1 MVISVKIKP
10 FFLTLL
16 VAIVPAVYAVNSVF
30 LSESDVTENTKKES
44 SHVTYSDIDRLITTT
59 GVLKPNEQVSVGA
72 QVNGRLNKLHVKE
85 GDAVKKG
92 QLLAEIDPTLAQND
106 VDSAKSEL
114 DNALAQKKIT
124 LLSLKQSKSDYNRQ
138 KKMSLDDATTLSD
151 LETAKTKYESD
162 KEQLDINE
170 IQIAQARVKLN
181 TAQANLAYTR
191 ITSPIDGVVL
201 GILTQEGQTI
211 VSSQSAPTILVVA
224 NLDIMTVNI
233 KISEMDILKT
243 RVGMPLWFTVTASPD
258 TRYKGMLNRIQQIP
272 EEMLYDMKSSSGDS
286 AGSKKTATYYNGSF
300 DVVNDQHVLKPAMS
314 VQVYLV
320 VEEKKN
326 VKAVPTNYLGE
337 MVSKDHY
344 IVNVLHN
351 NKIEK
356 RRVQTGIKNAKIT
369 EIVKGLEIG
378 DIIIKGGD

>member
-1 MVISVKIKP
+1 MVISVKTKP
-10 FFLTLL
+10 FFLILL
-16 VAIVPAVYAVNSVF
+16 VAIVPVVYAVNSVF
-30 LSESDVTENTKKES
+30 LTESDVTENTKKES
-44 SHVTYSDIDRLITTT
+44 YHVSYSDIDRLITTT

-85 GDAVKKG
+85 GDVVKKG

-114 DNALAQKKIT
+114 DNALVQKKIT
-124 LLSLKQSKSDYNRQ
+124 SLSLKQSKRDYNRQ
-138 KKMSLDDATTLSD
+138 KKMSEDDATTLSD

-181 TAQANLAYTR
+181 TALANLEYTR

-243 RVGMPLWFTVTASPD
+243 RAGMPLWFTVTASPE
-258 TRYKGMLNRIQQIP
+258 TRYKGVLKSIQQIP

-286 AGSKKTATYYNGSF
+286 AASKKMATYYNGSF
-300 DVVNDQHVLKPAMS
+300 DVINDKHVLKPAMS

-326 VKAVPTNYLGE
+326 VKTVPTNYLGE

-344 IVNVLHN
+344 IVNLLHN
-351 NKIEK
+351 GKIEK
-356 RRVQTGIKNAKIT
+356 RQVQTGIKNAKIT
-369 EIVKGLEIG
+369 EVVKGLEIG
-378 DIIIKGGD
+378 DVITKGSD

>member
-1 MVISVKIKP
+1 MVISVNVKP

-16 VAIVPAVYAVNSVF
+16 VAIVPVVYAVNSVF
-30 LSESDVTENTKKES
+30 LSKNNFTENTKKES
-44 SHVTYSDIDRLITTT
+44 YRVANSDIERLITTT
-59 GVLKPNEQVSVGA
+59 GILKPNEQVSVGA

-85 GDAVKKG
+85 GETVKKG

-124 LLSLKQSKSDYNRQ
+124 SLSLKQSLSDYNRQ
-138 KKMSLDDATTLSD
+138 KKMSVDDATTLSD
-151 LETAKTKYESD
+151 LETARTKYESD
-162 KEQLDINE
+162 KEQLNINE

-181 TAQANLAYTR
+181 TAQANLGYTR
-191 ITSPIDGVVL
+191 ITSPMDGVVL

-224 NLDIMTVNI
+224 NLNIMSVNI

-243 RVGMPLWFTVTASPD
+243 RAGMPLWFTVTASPD
-258 TRYKGMLNRIQQIP
+258 TRYKGVLKSIQQIP
-272 EEMLYDMKSSSGDS
+272 EEMLYDLKSSSGDS

-300 DVVNDQHVLKPAMS
+300 DVANDKHILKSAMS

-326 VKAVPTNYLGE
+326 VKVVPTNYLGE
-337 MVSKDHY
+337 MVSKDQY

-351 NKIEK
+351 NTIEK
-356 RRVQTGIKNAKIT
+356 RRVQTGIKNAKTT

-378 DIIIKGGD
+378 DVITKGSN

>member
-1 MVISVKIKP
+1 MVMSVKVKP
-10 FFLTLL
+10 YFLILL
-16 VAIVPAVYAVNSVF
+16 VAIVPVVYAVNSVF
-30 LSESDVTENTKKES
+30 LAKGDVTENTKRES
-44 SHVTYSDIDRLITTT
+44 YRVASSDIDRLITTT

-85 GDAVKKG
+85 GEAVKKG

-114 DNALAQKKIT
+114 DNALTQKKIT
-124 LLSLKQSKSDYNRQ
+124 SLSLKQSLSDYNRQ
-138 KKMSLDDATTLSD
+138 KKMSIDDATTLSD

-181 TAQANLAYTR
+181 TAKANLEYTR

-224 NLDIMTVNI
+224 NLNTMTVNI

-243 RVGMPLWFTVTASPD
+243 KVGMPLWFTVTASPD
-258 TRYKGMLNRIQQIP
+258 TRYKGMLKSIQQIP
-272 EEMLYDMKSSSGDS
+272 EEMLYDMNSSSGDA

-300 DVVNDQHVLKPAMS
+300 DVVNDKHLLKSAMS

-326 VKAVPTNYLGE
+326 VKVVPTNYLGE
-337 MVSKDHY
+337 MLSKDQY
-344 IVNVLHN
+344 IVNVLNN

-369 EIVKGLEIG
+369 EVVKGLEI
-378 DIIIKGGD
+378 DDVITRDRN

>member
-16 VAIVPAVYAVNSVF
+16 VAIVPAVYAVNSIF

-201 GILTQEGQTI
+201 GILT
-211 VSSQSAPTILVVA
+211 
-224 NLDIMTVNI
+224 
-233 KISEMDILKT
+233 
-243 RVGMPLWFTVTASPD
+243 
-258 TRYKGMLNRIQQIP
+258 
-272 EEMLYDMKSSSGDS
+272 
-286 AGSKKTATYYNGSF
+286 
-300 DVVNDQHVLKPAMS
+300 
-314 VQVYLV
+314 
-320 VEEKKN
+320 
-326 VKAVPTNYLGE
+326 
-337 MVSKDHY
+337 
-344 IVNVLHN
+344 
-351 NKIEK
+351 
-356 RRVQTGIKNAKIT
+356 
-369 EIVKGLEIG
+369 
-378 DIIIKGGD
+378 